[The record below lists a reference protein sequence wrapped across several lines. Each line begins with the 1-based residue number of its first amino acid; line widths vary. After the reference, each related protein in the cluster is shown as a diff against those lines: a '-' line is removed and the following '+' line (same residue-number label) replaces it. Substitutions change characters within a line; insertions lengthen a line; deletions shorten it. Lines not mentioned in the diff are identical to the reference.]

1 MEINLFLVCL
11 SSFVGVFFV
20 LIFLAIAMSLIM
32 VMFPV
37 EEEEV
42 SDDAP
47 LIAAINSTYA
57 RMYPGTKVTNI
68 KEIK

>member
-1 MEINLFLVCL
+1 MENNLFLICL

-37 EEEEV
+37 KEEAAL
-42 SDDAP
+42 DDAP
-47 LIAAINSTYA
+47 LVAAVNSAYA
-57 RMYPGTKVTNI
+57 RLYPGTKVTNI

>member
-1 MEINLFLVCL
+1 METNLFLICL

-32 VMFPV
+32 VMFPEK
-37 EEEEV
+37 EEAAL
-42 SDDAP
+42 DDTP
-47 LIAAINSTYA
+47 LVAAINSTYA
-57 RMYPGTKVTNI
+57 RLYPGTKVTNI